1 MVNYREILRLQ
12 SLGQSQRKIE
22 ARVGSSRHTI
32 NEVLLIAEQQNLKWP
47 DCEAMSNDLLA
58 RCKEIVSLRT
68 QLSKVG
74 LFPDSELECNIPC
87 VYKDSKIW
95 REFVDTY
102 YNGIDPFIGE
112 QRIEIVIYPP
122 V

>member
-1 MVNYREILRLQ
+1 MLYSDVFP
-12 SLGQSQRKIE
+12 
-22 ARVGSSRHTI
+22 
-32 NEVLLIAEQQNLKWP
+32 LL
-47 DCEAMSNDLLA
+47 EAMSNDLLA
-58 RCKEIVSLRT
+58 RCKEIASLRT

-112 QRIEIVIYPP
+112 
-122 V
+122 